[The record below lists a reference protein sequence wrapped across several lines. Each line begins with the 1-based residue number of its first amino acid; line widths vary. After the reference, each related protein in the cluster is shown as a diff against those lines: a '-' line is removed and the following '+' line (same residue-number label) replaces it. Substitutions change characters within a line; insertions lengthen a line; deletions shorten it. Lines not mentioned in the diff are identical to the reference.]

1 MNPKIKAIK
10 AIIEKFANLNGAQFV
25 GIKAYRSS
33 TTNELANHVVIANF
47 SYYNA
52 VQKDL
57 KALKEATNEDI
68 KVIATSNNFSIELV
82 KQAIEKLTES
92 FENNL
97 NPETKSNQSKAQTES
112 YEPINECM
120 KLHIE
125 TGKIFIYALT
135 VPESKVILEAGE
147 YKEVKSRDL
156 TLAQNAV
163 KKYFK
168 FSTAKFRQF
177 AVNAD
182 QLSGVNID
190 GDKISIL

>member
-1 MNPKIKAIK
+1 MNTTVKAIK
-10 AIIEKFANLNGAQFV
+10 AIIEKFANLNGSQFV

-68 KVIATSNNFSIELV
+68 KAIATANNFDASLV
-82 KQAIEKLTES
+82 RQAIEKLAQS

-97 NPETKSNQSKAQTES
+97 NPETKSNQSKAQEEV
-112 YEPINECM
+112 YEPINQCM
-120 KLHIE
+120 KVHIL
-125 TGKIFIYALT
+125 TGKIFVYAMSI
-135 VPESKVILEAGE
+135 SKQVIEAGE
-147 YKEVKSRDL
+147 YKSVNSRDL

-163 KKYFK
+163 KKYFN

-177 AVNAD
+177 TVNAD

-190 GDKISIL
+190 GDKITVL